1 MIARTVACFVQNGYF
16 LLFTFVTG
24 LFYFCFYLVAIILG
38 LSLSFTVVGV
48 PLLAN
53 VLRTTTVFLQFER
66 VQTKIYMDI
75 TTEPCVKAVNP
86 KVSNWLQA
94 KKELLNRRNWIA
106 IGWLM
111 LKFPVG
117 ILSLV
122 SAALLYVAPPVL
134 IAVPFLY
141 PFISLS
147 IMGATVDT
155 FAKAM
160 MVSAAGIVLMM
171 VSYWLADRLARWIGG
186 YTRQMIKH
194 VNR

>member
-1 MIARTVACFVQNGYF
+1 MTRTVASFLQNGYF

-53 VLRTTTVFLQFER
+53 VLRTTTVFLGFER

-86 KVSNWLQA
+86 KVSNWPQA

-141 PFISLS
+141 PFISIS

-155 FAKAM
+155 FAIAM
-160 MVSAAGIVLMM
+160 MVSATGVVLMM

-186 YTRQMIKH
+186 YTRLMIKH

>member
-1 MIARTVACFVQNGYF
+1 MARTVACFVQNGYF
-16 LLFTFVTG
+16 LLFAFVTG

-53 VLRTTTVFLQFER
+53 LLRTTTAFLQFER

-75 TTEPCVKAVNP
+75 TTEPCIKAVNP

-94 KKELLNRRNWIA
+94 KKELLNRRNWIT

-117 ILSLV
+117 ILSLI

-141 PFISLS
+141 SFIDLS
-147 IMGATVDT
+147 FMGATVDT

-160 MVSAAGIVLMM
+160 MVSGTGVVLMM
-171 VSYWLADRLARWIGG
+171 MSYWLADRLARWIGG
-186 YTRQMIKH
+186 YTRLMIKH

>member
-1 MIARTVACFVQNGYF
+1 MARTVTCFVQNGYF

-75 TTEPCVKAVNP
+75 TTEPCVKVVNP

-122 SAALLYVAPPVL
+122 SATLLYVAPPVL

-160 MVSAAGIVLMM
+160 MVSATGIVLML
-171 VSYWLADRLARWIGG
+171 VSYWLAERLARWIGG
-186 YTRQMIKH
+186 YTRLMIKH

>member
-1 MIARTVACFVQNGYF
+1 MARTVTCFVQNGYF

-38 LSLSFTVVGV
+38 LSLSFTVAGV

-53 VLRTTTVFLQFER
+53 VLRTTTAFLQFER

-75 TTEPCVKAVNP
+75 TTEPCVKAANP
-86 KVSNWLQA
+86 NVSNWLQV
-94 KKELLNRRNWIA
+94 KKELMNRRNWNA

-117 ILSLV
+117 IISLI
-122 SAALLYVAPPVL
+122 SATLLYVAPLVL
-134 IAVPFLY
+134 IVAPFLY

-147 IMGATVDT
+147 FMDAKVDT
-155 FAKAM
+155 VAKAV
-160 MVSAAGIVLMM
+160 MVSATGVVLMM
-171 VSYWLADRLARWIGG
+171 VSCRLADRLARWIGG
-186 YTRQMIKH
+186 YTRLMIKH

>member
-1 MIARTVACFVQNGYF
+1 MARTVASFVQNGYF

-53 VLRTTTVFLQFER
+53 VLRTTTAFLQFER

-75 TTEPCVKAVNP
+75 TTEPCVKAVTP

-117 ILSLV
+117 ILSLI
-122 SAALLYVAPPVL
+122 SSALLYVAPPVL

-147 IMGATVDT
+147 ILGATVDT

-160 MVSAAGIVLMM
+160 MVSATGIVLML
-171 VSYWLADRLARWIGG
+171 VSCWLADRLARWIGG
-186 YTRQMIKH
+186 YTRLMIKH

>member
-1 MIARTVACFVQNGYF
+1 MARTVACFVQTGYF

-38 LSLSFTVVGV
+38 LSLSFTVAGV

-53 VLRTTTVFLQFER
+53 VLRTTTAFLQFER

-75 TTEPCVKAVNP
+75 TTEPCVKAANP
-86 KVSNWLQA
+86 NVSNWLQA
-94 KKELLNRRNWIA
+94 KKELMNRRNWNA

-117 ILSLV
+117 IISLI
-122 SAALLYVAPPVL
+122 SATLLYVAPLVL
-134 IAVPFLY
+134 IVAPFLY

-147 IMGATVDT
+147 FMDAKVDT
-155 FAKAM
+155 VAKAV
-160 MVSAAGIVLMM
+160 MVSATGVVLMM
-171 VSYWLADRLARWIGG
+171 VSCRFADGLARWIGG
-186 YTRQMIKH
+186 YTRLMIKH

>member
-1 MIARTVACFVQNGYF
+1 MIARTVARFVQNGYF
-16 LLFTFVTG
+16 LLLTFVTG

-53 VLRTTTVFLQFER
+53 VLRTTTAFLQFER
-66 VQTKIYMDI
+66 VDI
-75 TTEPCVKAVNP
+75 TTDPCVKAVNP
-86 KVSNWLQA
+86 NVSNWLQA

-117 ILSLV
+117 ILSLI
-122 SAALLYVAPPVL
+122 SATLLYVAPPVL

-141 PFISLS
+141 LFINLS
-147 IMGATVDT
+147 FMGATVDT
-155 FAKAM
+155 FAKAV
-160 MVSAAGIVLMM
+160 MVSATGVVLMM

-186 YTRQMIKH
+186 YTLQMIKH

>member
-1 MIARTVACFVQNGYF
+1 MARTVASFVQNGYF

-53 VLRTTTVFLQFER
+53 VLRTTTAFLQFER

-75 TTEPCVKAVNP
+75 TTEPCVKADTP

-117 ILSLV
+117 ILSLI

-147 IMGATVDT
+147 IMGQAVDT

-160 MVSAAGIVLMM
+160 MVSATGVVLMM
-171 VSYWLADRLARWIGG
+171 VSCWLANRLARRIGS
-186 YTRQMIKH
+186 YTRLMIKH

>member
-1 MIARTVACFVQNGYF
+1 MARTVACFVQNGYF

-53 VLRTTTVFLQFER
+53 VLRTTTVFLQYER

-134 IAVPFLY
+134 FVVPFLY

-160 MVSAAGIVLMM
+160 MVSATGIILML

-186 YTRQMIKH
+186 YTRLMIKH

>member
-1 MIARTVACFVQNGYF
+1 MARTVACFVQNGYF

-53 VLRTTTVFLQFER
+53 VLRTTTAFLQFER

-75 TTEPCVKAVNP
+75 TVEPCVKAANP
-86 KVSNWLQA
+86 RVSNWIQA

-117 ILSLV
+117 IFSLI
-122 SAALLYVAPPVL
+122 SAALLFMAPPVL

-141 PFISLS
+141 PFIDLS
-147 IMGATVDT
+147 FMGPKIDT

-160 MVSAAGIVLMM
+160 MVSAIGVVLMM
-171 VSYWLADRLARWIGG
+171 MSFWLVDRLARWIGG
-186 YTRQMIKH
+186 YTRLMIKH

>member
-1 MIARTVACFVQNGYF
+1 MARTVACFIQNGYF

-38 LSLSFTVVGV
+38 LSLSFTVVGI

-53 VLRTTTVFLQFER
+53 VLRTTTVFLEFER
-66 VQTKIYMDI
+66 VQTKVYMDI
-75 TTEPCVKAVNP
+75 TTEPCDKSVNL

-94 KKELLNRRNWIA
+94 KKEFLNRRNWIA

-111 LKFPVG
+111 LKFPLG
-117 ILSLV
+117 ILSLI
-122 SAALLYVAPPVL
+122 SAALLYVAPPVM

-147 IMGATVDT
+147 FMGATVDT
-155 FAKAM
+155 FVKAM
-160 MVSAAGIVLMM
+160 MVSGTGVVLTM

-186 YTRQMIKH
+186 YTRLMIKH

>member
-1 MIARTVACFVQNGYF
+1 MARTVTCFVQNGYF

-53 VLRTTTVFLQFER
+53 VLRTTTVFLQYER

-75 TTEPCVKAVNP
+75 TTEPCVKAVKP

-134 IAVPFLY
+134 VVVPFLY

-160 MVSAAGIVLMM
+160 TVSATGIVLML
-171 VSYWLADRLARWIGG
+171 VSYWLAERLARWIGG
-186 YTRQMIKH
+186 YTRLMIKH

>member
-1 MIARTVACFVQNGYF
+1 MARTVTCFVQNGYF

-38 LSLSFTVVGV
+38 LSLSFTVAGV

-53 VLRTTTVFLQFER
+53 VLRTTTAFLQFER

-75 TTEPCVKAVNP
+75 TTEPCVKAANP
-86 KVSNWLQA
+86 NVSNWLQA
-94 KKELLNRRNWIA
+94 KKELMNRRNWNA

-117 ILSLV
+117 IISLI
-122 SAALLYVAPPVL
+122 SATLLYVAPLVL
-134 IAVPFLY
+134 IVAPFLY

-147 IMGATVDT
+147 FMDAKVDT
-155 FAKAM
+155 VAKAV
-160 MVSAAGIVLMM
+160 MVSATGVVLMM
-171 VSYWLADRLARWIGG
+171 VSCRLADRLARWIGG
-186 YTRQMIKH
+186 YTRLMIKH